1 VDDTPITQEE
11 AGKQLKNLKDA
22 PLNMSETAKCMKSL
36 KLDAAQEAA
45 FDAVTAEIEAAK
57 LFTTTKACR
66 DKAEDEAKAR
76 VYRAMILAEAKA
88 AEEATTAAASV
99 DEDKDAEDLKSD
111 DDDDEEEGDGDY
123 RPSSSESESDSETDE
138 SDAKVAPVAAVA
150 VTTVPVAAAADPV
163 KALAPKDVR
172 TVRSSVCAH
181 LIQQFDEAQATV
193 LAFTE
198 AGMTDGDNADNY
210 QMAIDTMKDA
220 EKQFDAILREEKAEM
235 AKFVDVADHE
245 VYDVIVKGAPE
256 TGAYAISKKA
266 RAKVQSQT
274 CTVCQSLFTGTKC
287 VTCVVNEVNARAA
300 ANAAVKRCVHGVAEI
315 DEKDMTNCKQCAKQL
330 RLWDVEFSRAEREA
344 ERKAKVE
351 AAEKKKADDSA
362 SKKRKLEELTAAQ
375 ISEIKERHNRNVD
388 GFITQYNR
396 DVAVANQRLCKKIKV
411 QTEKTNDAV
420 DRVKAGPWYNHYD
433 SEGKVVSTDHTVDDG
448 LPVSPAAVS
457 SSSSG
462 SSSTTVSPPKA
473 LSLPKDDDEWAVEI
487 EDEAQDGE
495 FVNIVD

>member
-1 VDDTPITQEE
+1 
-11 AGKQLKNLKDA
+11 
-22 PLNMSETAKCMKSL
+22 
-36 KLDAAQEAA
+36 
-45 FDAVTAEIEAAK
+45 
-57 LFTTTKACR
+57 
-66 DKAEDEAKAR
+66 
-76 VYRAMILAEAKA
+76 
-88 AEEATTAAASV
+88 
-99 DEDKDAEDLKSD
+99 LKSD